1 MNNRECKI
9 RSKII
14 DINSNKPT
22 FYPYSVNINKC
33 SGSCNNV
40 NDSYA
45 KLCVRCVVKN
55 INVKYSI

>member
-1 MNNRECKI
+1 MNNRGCKI
-9 RSKII
+9 RSEII
-14 DINSNKPT
+14 DINSNEPT

-33 SGSCNNV
+33 SGSCNNI

-45 KLCVRCVVKN
+45 KLCVRGVVKY